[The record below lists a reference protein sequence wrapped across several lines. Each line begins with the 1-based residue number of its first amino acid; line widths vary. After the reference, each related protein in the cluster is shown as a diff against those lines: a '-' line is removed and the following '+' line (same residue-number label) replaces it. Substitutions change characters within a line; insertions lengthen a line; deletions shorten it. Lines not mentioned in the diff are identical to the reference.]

1 MANELKKLVFVDP
14 ENPSEEYEIVVKGAE
29 KALTALKD
37 ANGDIIHNTINSGY
51 KKERYNYVLINE
63 PENAKYDKINNQLS
77 EKTKIVEV
85 TDEPNKPTIIK
96 MKMAKSV
103 YKPSLNLKAVIPSP
117 VIYKAKE
124 ETKLTE
130 KVSLSS

>member
-37 ANGDIIHNTINSGY
+37 ANGDSIHKTINSGY

-63 PENAKYDKINNQLS
+63 PENAKYDKINSQLS
-77 EKTKIVEV
+77 EQTKTVAV
-85 TDEPNKPTIIK
+85 TYEPKEPTIIK
-96 MKMAKSV
+96 MRMAKSV
-103 YKPSLNLKAVIPSP
+103 YKPSLNSKVVIPSP

-124 ETKLTE
+124 ETKLIE

>member
-63 PENAKYDKINNQLS
+63 PENAKYDKINSQLS
-77 EKTKIVEV
+77 EQTKTVAV
-85 TDEPNKPTIIK
+85 TDGAKEPTIIK
-96 MKMAKSV
+96 MRMAKSV
-103 YKPSLNLKAVIPSP
+103 YKPSLNSKAVIHSP

>member
-1 MANELKKLVFVDP
+1 MANELKKLVCVDP
-14 ENPSEEYEIVVKGAE
+14 EDPSAEYEIVVKGAE

-63 PENAKYDKINNQLS
+63 PENAKYDKINSQLS
-77 EKTKIVEV
+77 EQTKTIAV
-85 TDEPNKPTIIK
+85 TDEPKEPTIIK
-96 MKMAKSV
+96 MRMAKSV
-103 YKPSLNLKAVIPSP
+103 YKPSLSSKAVIPSP
-117 VIYKAKE
+117 AVYKAKE